1 MHQLLQ
7 APRNLGHVAMLFSKC
22 RHHWVS
28 GVSMSMEPPEKSD
41 VVCEESH
48 ASTPWLASL
57 PSFPP
62 SVFHSPEPLSPSGPS
77 SQEIPP
83 PQGEPCCSPPASPPH
98 QYSFLTLSLLSSMS
112 STSSSIDNSLSR
124 VYLWED
130 GQENRERFCD
140 FCKLSRNP
148 GPWLYRAWKM
158 RIGVLS
164 QEMRRVFG
172 YFIYRA
178 SS

>member
-1 MHQLLQ
+1 MQCFSQNADITGCPESRCRCSLLKSQ
-7 APRNLGHVAMLFSKC
+7 TWCVKRAMLQPLGLPLCLPCHFLSSIGLTPFSIRNFLK
-22 RHHWVS
+22 
-28 GVSMSMEPPEKSD
+28 
-41 VVCEESH
+41 
-48 ASTPWLASL
+48 
-57 PSFPP
+57 
-62 SVFHSPEPLSPSGPS
+62 
-77 SQEIPP
+77 EIPP

-112 STSSSIDNSLSR
+112 STSSSIDNSLER

-158 RIGVLS
+158 RFGVLS
-164 QEMRRVFG
+164 QEMRRGFG